1 MPMFQ
6 KCRILTLLL
15 LYLVTFSGFAQD
27 SVLLLKPAQLKN
39 GWVLL
44 SDVKEWKFHKGTDP
58 IWTTPE
64 LDDSSWTVM
73 DSAGIEALNYDE
85 NGNFEGWFR
94 FRFKFEEG
102 FTDQPFFLYSSN
114 YAAQEIYLD
123 GEPVH
128 TFGNPGIGE
137 ETYKRNDFQFAYLS
151 LKIGQEYNIAI
162 HFVDRVGFITR
173 VLNNPKVMGQR
184 GFLWFATGPRVHLIQ
199 KERAE
204 DKTLYVF
211 IFSFLLGLT
220 LLFWLI
226 WVQNRREQ
234 HLFLIAIFMTLLTWV
249 PLNNLIS
256 YTNFEFSFINKDWLG
271 ILHLLQVILGAGS
284 AASLPLVL
292 ASTLQGNIPKWVK
305 RVSQTI
311 LFVLAPLEIIRS
323 ALDIQF
329 EQVIPILAI
338 LLSCLVAFYLLFKFR
353 KKASGAKR
361 AVIIGLGLFAFS
373 YIILLIIMI
382 LGVTGIS
389 KYLNGVQILIFPVFL
404 LIYVALWLKET
415 LIKERE
421 KAEEV
426 IKVTQEKEKLLK
438 EQNINLEREV
448 AKRTEALNNSLENLK
463 ATQTQL
469 IQSEKMASLGELT
482 AGIAHEIQN
491 PLNFVNNF
499 SEVSNELI
507 DEMNEEIAKGDLE
520 EAKAIA
526 KDIKQ
531 NLEKINHHGKRADS
545 IVKGMLQHS
554 RASSGEKEPTD
565 LNVLADEYLRLAYH
579 GLRAKDKSFNATL
592 ETDFDSSIG
601 KISVVPQDLGR
612 VILNLITNAF
622 YAVKEKSSFA
632 NSSKEASAKLEDSE
646 DDTYE
651 PTVTVSTKKT
661 KEGIEISVKD
671 NGNGIPEEIKEK
683 IFQPFFTTKPT
694 GQGTGLG
701 LSMSY
706 DIVTKGHGGNLK
718 VETEEGK
725 GTTFC
730 INLPVSK

>member
-1 MPMFQ
+1 MLQ
-6 KCRILTLLL
+6 KGRILTFLFLC
-15 LYLVTFSGFAQD
+15 LVAFSGLAQD

-39 GWVLL
+39 GWVRL
-44 SDVKEWKFHKGTDP
+44 SDVKDWKFHKDTDP
-58 IWTTPE
+58 SWATTE
-64 LDDSSWTVM
+64 LDDSSWTAL
-73 DSAGIEALNYDE
+73 DSAGIEALDYDE

-123 GEPVH
+123 GERVH

-137 ETYKRNDFQFAYLS
+137 EAYKRNDFQFVYLS
-151 LKIGQEYNIAI
+151 LSEGREYNMAV
-162 HFVDRVGFITR
+162 HFVDRVGFIGR
-173 VLNNPKVMGQR
+173 VLENPKVMGQR
-184 GFLWFATGPRVHLIQ
+184 GFLWFATGPRVHAIQ
-199 KERAE
+199 QEQAE
-204 DKTLYVF
+204 DKTVNVF
-211 IFSFLLGLT
+211 IFSFMLGLT
-220 LLFWLI
+220 VLFWLI
-226 WVQNRREQ
+226 WIQNRKEQ
-234 HLFLIAIFMTLLTWV
+234 HLFLIALFMTTLTWV
-249 PLNNLIS
+249 PLNSLV
-256 YTNFEFSFINKDWLG
+256 YTLNFNSSFINKNWFG
-271 ILHLLQVILGAGS
+271 ILPLLQTILGAGS

-292 ASTLQGNIPKWVK
+292 AATLQGDIPKWVR

-311 LFVLAPLEIIRS
+311 FFILAPLEMIRA
-323 ALDIQF
+323 AL
-329 EQVIPILAI
+329 ELPLEEVMPITAI
-338 LLSCLVAFYLLFKFR
+338 LLSCLVSFYLLFKFR
-353 KKASGAKR
+353 KKAIGARR
-361 AVIIGLGLFAFS
+361 AVVIGLGLFAFS
-373 YIILLIIMI
+373 YIIFLIVMA
-382 LGVTGIS
+382 LGITGIS
-389 KYLNGVQILIFPVFL
+389 NYWFGVQILIFPVFL

-415 LIKERE
+415 LLKERE

-426 IKVTQEKEKLLK
+426 IKVTREKEKLLK
-438 EQNINLEREV
+438 DQNIQLEREV
-448 AKRTEALNNSLENLK
+448 AKRTEELNNSLENLK

-507 DEMNEEIAKGDLE
+507 DEMNEEIERKDFE
-520 EAKAIA
+520 EVKAIA

-565 LNVLADEYLRLAYH
+565 LNALADEYLRLAYH

-592 ETDFDSSIG
+592 ETHFDETIG
-601 KISVVPQDLGR
+601 KVNLVSQDIGR

-622 YAVKEKSSFA
+622 YVVQEKSSFA
-632 NSSKEASAKLEDSE
+632 KASE

-651 PTVTVSTKKT
+651 PTVKVSTKKT
-661 KEGIEISVKD
+661 KDGVKISVKD
-671 NGNGIPEEIKEK
+671 NGNGIPEGIKEK

-725 GTTFC
+725 GTTFY